1 MTNANKT
8 VLLLGITGGVGE
20 KVGEALMGAGY
31 RTYVTCRGAAQKE
44 QLVASGKYTGV
55 LQLDLGSMASIDAAF
70 DELGRLGVT
79 ELDGLVNCAAML
91 HGTPLEFTTEE
102 EIHRVFQTNVFGTL
116 RATQRAIPLLRKR
129 GGGRIVLVGS
139 LAGSFVMPMTGI
151 YSASKFALEAV
162 CDALR
167 RELYPWGITCSL
179 VKPGAIAT
187 KMFFGH
193 LEDVKRERRALKGDQ
208 LLYEPLYHAHERQI
222 PKTTRLAVSTTKVA
236 QHVMHALTSPSP
248 KSRYFPG
255 ADSKLTGFFVR
266 ITPDSVLDWLS
277 RRIFF
282 PLI

>member
-1 MTNANKT
+1 MSNENKT
-8 VLLLGITGGVGE
+8 VLLLGVTGGVGE
-20 KVGEALMGAGY
+20 KAAELLVGAGY
-31 RTYVTCRGAAQKE
+31 RTYVTCRGAEQKD

-79 ELDGLVNCAAML
+79 QLDGLVNCAAML
-91 HGTPLEFTTEE
+91 HGTPLEFATEE
-102 EIHRVFQTNVFGTL
+102 EMHRVFQTNVFGTL
-116 RATQRAIPLLRKR
+116 RATQRAIPLLRQCR
-129 GGGRIVLVGS
+129 GRIVLVGS

-151 YSASKFALEAV
+151 YSASKYALEAV

-193 LEDVKRERRALKGDQ
+193 LEDVKRERRALTGDG

-222 PKTTRLAVSTTKVA
+222 PKTTKLAVSTTKVA
-236 QHVMHALTSPSP
+236 QHVMHALTSPKP

-255 ADSKLTGFFVR
+255 VDSKLTGFFVR
-266 ITPDSVLDWLS
+266 ITPDSVLDWMS
-277 RRIFF
+277 RKVFF
-282 PLI
+282 PLG